1 MSDVIEVR
9 GLTVFGT
16 HGALATEQDRP
27 QPFEIELLIETPFAR
42 AAASDDLD
50 RAVDY
55 SKVVETVRELVAA
68 SHFQLLETLADAVA
82 SAVLADRRVDAVT
95 VTVRKLR
102 PPIADVETVGVR
114 VVRRRGETM
123 TRAD

>member
-1 MSDVIEVR
+1 
-9 GLTVFGT
+9 
-16 HGALATEQDRP
+16 
-27 QPFEIELLIETPFAR
+27 
-42 AAASDDLD
+42 
-50 RAVDY
+50 
-55 SKVVETVRELVAA
+55 
-68 SHFQLLETLADAVA
+68 VA

>member
-1 MSDVIEVR
+1 
-9 GLTVFGT
+9 
-16 HGALATEQDRP
+16 
-27 QPFEIELLIETPFAR
+27 
-42 AAASDDLD
+42 
-50 RAVDY
+50 
-55 SKVVETVRELVAA
+55 
-68 SHFQLLETLADAVA
+68 
-82 SAVLADRRVDAVT
+82 VLADRRVNAVT

>member
-9 GLTVFGT
+9 GLTVLGT

-27 QPFEIELLIETPFAR
+27 QPFEIELLIETPFAP

-55 SKVVETVRELVAA
+55 SKVVETVRELVVA

-114 VVRRRGETM
+114 VVRRQGETM

>member
-27 QPFEIELLIETPFAR
+27 QPFEIELLIETPFAP